1 MPAQSLGLV
10 SPGSATVYWYIS
22 RGAGFTVFILLT
34 VAVSLGILLSLKW
47 RTDAW
52 PRFITN
58 ELHPFVQLVAGI
70 FLLIHIISVLLDSF
84 IQFTPAGI
92 VIPLVS
98 TYRPVW
104 LSLGIVAMYLG
115 VALALSSYLK
125 RFIGYRVWR
134 TMHYAGFAVW
144 LLALIHGITTGSDT
158 RAPWATG
165 IYAGSALLITILLAI
180 RFGGV
185 PIPLGDP
192 PRWRP
197 RVVLGLATSL
207 LVAGFLTSIGPDA
220 RGWAA
225 RAQGLHL
232 PGRDATPVA
241 AAQISL
247 PRTFQEAIRGTAQL
261 DQTTPRLQPG
271 TSLLNM
277 HLTTSGD
284 PLLTISYGL
293 LLAQAQGGT
302 QFVRGTFSATP
313 ASLAWNCSGTV
324 TYRAPNMLD
333 GSCTLPSGSVQIVSR
348 FQLDNNG
355 GVTGQVTGTP
365 AAGAGAGGQS
375 TSGASPST

>member
-1 MPAQSLGLV
+1 MPTPTIALV

-47 RTDAW
+47 RSDAW

-84 IQFTPAGI
+84 IQFTLAGI
-92 VIPLVS
+92 LIPLVS

-125 RFIGYRVWR
+125 RFIGYRTWR

-165 IYAGSALLITILLAI
+165 IYAGSALLVTGLLAI

-207 LVAGFLTSIGPDA
+207 VVAGFLTSIGPDA

-225 RAQGLHL
+225 RAQALHL

-241 AAQISL
+241 AAQALL
-247 PRTFQEAIRGTAQL
+247 PHTFQEAISGTAQL
-261 DQTTPRLQPG
+261 DQTAQQLQPG
-271 TSLLNM
+271 TSLLHM
-277 HLTTSGD
+277 HLTTGGN
-284 PLLTISYGL
+284 PPLTISYGL
-293 LLAQAQGGT
+293 LLAQAQGGA

-324 TYRAPNMLD
+324 TYRAPDLLD
-333 GSCTLPSGSVQIVSR
+333 STCTLPNRTIEIVSR
-348 FQLDNNG
+348 FQLDDNG
-355 GVTGQVTGTP
+355 GVTGQVTGAP
-365 AAGAGAGGQS
+365 AAGAGGQS
-375 TSGASPST
+375 TSGAGPST

>member
-1 MPAQSLGLV
+1 MPAPTLALV
-10 SPGSATVYWYIS
+10 SPGSATIYWYIS

-70 FLLIHIISVLLDSF
+70 FLLIHITSVLLDSF
-84 IQFTPAGI
+84 IQFSLAGI
-92 VIPLVS
+92 LIPLVS

-115 VALALSSYLK
+115 VALAISTYLK
-125 RFIGYRVWR
+125 RFIGYRAWR

-165 IYAGSALLITILLAI
+165 IYAGSALLVTGLLAI

-197 RVVLGLATSL
+197 RVVLGLAASL
-207 LVAGFLTSIGPDA
+207 AIAGFLTSIGPDA

-225 RAQGLHL
+225 RAQSLHL
-232 PGRDATPVA
+232 PGDNATPVA
-241 AAQISL
+241 AVIIVL
-247 PRTFQEAIRGTAQL
+247 PRTFQEAITGTAQV
-261 DQTTPRLQPG
+261 DQTTPQLQPG

-277 HLTTSGD
+277 HLTTSGN
-284 PLLTISYGL
+284 PPLTISYGL

-313 ASLAWNCSGTV
+313 TSLAWNCSGAV
-324 TYRAPNMLD
+324 TYRPPDMLD
-333 GSCTLPSGSVQIVSR
+333 ASCKLPGRTVQIVSR

-355 GVTGQVTGTP
+355 GVTGQVTGAP
-365 AAGAGAGGQS
+365 AAGSNGGS
-375 TSGASPST
+375 TSGGSPST